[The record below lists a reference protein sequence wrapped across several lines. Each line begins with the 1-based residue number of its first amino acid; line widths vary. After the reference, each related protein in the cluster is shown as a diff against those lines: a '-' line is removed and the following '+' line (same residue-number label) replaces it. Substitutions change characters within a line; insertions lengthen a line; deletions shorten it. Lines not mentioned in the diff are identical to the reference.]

1 MAPDTKVEVD
11 YALTSMLPL
20 QARVFGA
27 DQGSGFKSAFYING
41 SGNMSF
47 GMGETFAPWS
57 TGITTNLFRHRA
69 VLDVQ
74 NITAYYITRFAT
86 NWSGHVSAAYGLCET
101 NITTTATHP
110 LALFGNPNSTAGLT
124 FVGSH
129 HCKVKIYGFKC
140 WKAGVLVHDY
150 VPCVKGGV
158 PGFKDN
164 VDGAFVTAENPAA
177 LQAGGKG
184 LTVET
189 DDGYISSYGNNVKG
203 FRYIDTGYTAS
214 ANTRVELDYAF
225 ADNYPAGSG
234 DWFLFEAAGNY
245 RLSVYANAN
254 QMGWCGGGTNWR
266 NWNIKPAAQTTQ
278 KGVRRTA
285 IVDNKG
291 ADGKTWSG
299 LVTAGFTNCYASA
312 NPSTSATYNT
322 KTLRLAVSKDGGGYA
337 PIKVYG
343 LKIYESGTLVRN
355 YVPYAKDGMA
365 GLRDT
370 ETGGFVT
377 ASGRVAFTAGGDI
390 ASNSR
395 DDAYLESD
403 RTQGI
408 NTGYLMKGAQSR
420 VECDFAFTDC
430 TTNSTGTTGYQQR
443 VFGTDTNGDLKYAL
457 YINGSGN
464 FMYGFGNTF
473 INNHGP
479 GTAADTKRYT
489 AVIDGYHDRLYWII
503 DGVTNKTYDISA
515 DAHGNTTDVPMGI
528 FATPNQAAA
537 TTWRNGSKMKL
548 YSMRIYEQDVLK
560 HEYIPYKKGTTVG
573 LYDTVDGIVKTDAR
587 NSAAPFKI
595 GGKGVDGAEKWI
607 VLPQGAVL
615 REGDAPRVISA
626 NASGAQSYKWTKDGE
641 AIEGGEDGE
650 MTVSWN
656 RKGGSAIYAVT
667 PVYDLYGTSVEGE
680 PVAVTVTSVPLGM
693 AIIVR

>member
-1 MAPDTKVEVD
+1 
-11 YALTSMLPL
+11 
-20 QARVFGA
+20 
-27 DQGSGFKSAFYING
+27 
-41 SGNMSF
+41 
-47 GMGETFAPWS
+47 
-57 TGITTNLFRHRA
+57 
-69 VLDVQ
+69 
-74 NITAYYITRFAT
+74 
-86 NWSGHVSAAYGLCET
+86 
-101 NITTTATHP
+101 
-110 LALFGNPNSTAGLT
+110 
-124 FVGSH
+124 
-129 HCKVKIYGFKC
+129 
-140 WKAGVLVHDY
+140 
-150 VPCVKGGV
+150 
-158 PGFKDN
+158 
-164 VDGAFVTAENPAA
+164 
-177 LQAGGKG
+177 
-184 LTVET
+184 
-189 DDGYISSYGNNVKG
+189 
-203 FRYIDTGYTAS
+203 
-214 ANTRVELDYAF
+214 
-225 ADNYPAGSG
+225 
-234 DWFLFEAAGNY
+234 
-245 RLSVYANAN
+245 
-254 QMGWCGGGTNWR
+254 
-266 NWNIKPAAQTTQ
+266 
-278 KGVRRTA
+278 
-285 IVDNKG
+285 
-291 ADGKTWSG
+291 
-299 LVTAGFTNCYASA
+299 
-312 NPSTSATYNT
+312 
-322 KTLRLAVSKDGGGYA
+322 
-337 PIKVYG
+337 
-343 LKIYESGTLVRN
+343 
-355 YVPYAKDGMA
+355 MA

-370 ETGGFVT
+370 ETGGFIT
-377 ASGRVAFTAGGDI
+377 ASGKVAFTAGGDI

-443 VFGTDTNGDLKYAL
+443 VFGTDSAGNLVYAL

-479 GTAADTKRYT
+479 GTAADTKRHT
-489 AVIDGYHDRLYWII
+489 AIIDGYHDRLYWVT
-503 DGVTNKTYDISA
+503 DGVTNKTYDISG
-515 DAHGNTTDVPMGI
+515 DAHNNSTVVPMGI

-607 VLPQGAVL
+607 VSPQGAVL
-615 REGDAPRVISA
+615 REGDAPWVISA

-667 PVYDLYGTSVEGE
+667 PVYDVYGTSVEGE